1 MSYRNR
7 FSLDAQSLFL
17 MCVLV
22 ANAARVKYKLALRAT
37 LATPLHDLAALLL
50 LLLLPL
56 LLLLLLHRE
65 PLILLGA
72 FEGLFLVADDTWS
85 SDKASISLS

>member
-56 LLLLLLHRE
+56 LLLLLHRE